1 MKDYRED
8 MRRDGERIRQLTEK
22 IHKEFAIRPHG
33 DAHHAAT
40 NDFHRQYYT
49 LAFPG
54 GLWEMMEKL
63 KDGDTD
69 AIEVSIQ
76 YLEAKP
82 RCFRSGYI
90 AEEILHKLKH
100 VTLTDDQ
107 VSRLVKLIVDSI
119 GAGPHRVFMRYTR
132 LARVLGDPRIRAAAD
147 KLIDDQNPETRRRVQ
162 HVLQVI
168 TS

>member
-8 MRRDGERIRQLTEK
+8 MRRDGERIRQLNWK
-22 IHKEFAIRPHG
+22 IHREFAIEPHG
-33 DAHHAAT
+33 AAHSAACKE
-40 NDFHRQYYT
+40 FHRQYYA

-54 GLWEMMEKL
+54 GLYEMMEKL
-63 KDGDTD
+63 RDGDTE

-100 VTLTDDQ
+100 VSLTDDQ

-132 LARVLGDPRIRAAAD
+132 LARVLGDPRVRLAAD
-147 KLIDDQNPETRRRVQ
+147 KLMDEQNPETRRRVQ
-162 HVLQVI
+162 HLLQVLN
-168 TS
+168 S